1 MAHISIRNLTVE
13 FKIYGSN
20 SRSLKKQLLS
30 QATGGRIAENAD
42 DTITVKALDNVSLE
56 IEDGDRIGL
65 VGHNGSGKTTLLRT
79 IAGIYKPTG
88 GTIEIEGSVGALLD
102 PAAGMDPEAT
112 GIENIYLRGYVLGM
126 NKREIDS
133 RVDEIAE
140 FTGLGKFLQL
150 PVKTYSAGMF
160 SRLGFAIST
169 SIRPD
174 ILLID
179 EGIGTGDASFVNK
192 INRKLDELLL
202 GSYITFVASHNTTF
216 LEAVSN
222 RSITLKRGHIQE
234 LN

>member
-13 FKIYGSN
+13 FKVYGSN
-20 SRSLKKQLLS
+20 SRSLKKQILS

-56 IEDGDRIGL
+56 INDGDRIGL

-88 GTIEIEGSVGALLD
+88 GTLEIEGSIGALLD

-112 GIENIYLRGYVLGM
+112 GIENIYMRGYVLGM
-126 NKREIDS
+126 TKREIDGK
-133 RVDEIAE
+133 VDSIAE
-140 FTGLGKFLQL
+140 FTELGKFLHL

-169 SIRPD
+169 SIHPD
-174 ILLID
+174 ILLVD
-179 EGIGTGDASFVNK
+179 ESIGAGDSGFIEK
-192 INRKLDELLL
+192 IQSVTEVLFERPKILIL
-202 GSYITFVASHNTTF
+202 ASHN
-216 LEAVSN
+216 E
-222 RSITLKRGHIQE
+222 E
-234 LN
+234 LINKHTGSVIILSSGKLIY